1 MFVRYSHVLS
11 GRTFEGTHPGTH
23 GASVAGT
30 WDSGEAGVIYPA
42 EQLADGRPVWTAETV
57 WSPVCPS
64 CGLGGVVV
72 GLDGVLLETWP
83 AVRRH
88 GC

>member
-42 EQLADGRPVWTAETV
+42 ETLADGRPVWTGVAV
-57 WSPVCPS
+57 SYCPA
-64 CGLGGVVV
+64 CGRAGVVV
-72 GLDGVLLETWP
+72 GLDSVLLETAP

-88 GC
+88 SCR